1 MAEAENKLTDQD
13 IKCLGHLK
21 RVFPLL
27 DRLRQVGCQRDKA
40 GNRELYFDGYCKLVL
55 LYTWNP
61 LIGSVRTLQQVV
73 GLKGVAKALG
83 INRFSLGSFSESPAV
98 FEPELLKGVIAE
110 LAKDLRALPGDPRL
124 GDPRLG
130 DPRLGDPRLGDPRL
144 GDPRLG
150 DFKAALTLVDGTVLA
165 ALPRLARAAAEG
177 SHYCT
182 TRNGRPLYGWRL
194 HMQLDL
200 KTFTPSRIDRTGARG
215 SGPGKEGGVLAATL
229 EPDRCH
235 VMDGNY
241 GDSKLFDRIIDAKS
255 SYVARIRQCSVVE
268 VLEDRSLSPEAVA
281 ASVVGDALVRWGG
294 KHPMRIVTVKITPRP
309 RRGGKD
315 AAKPSDKLVLATNLL
330 DLPAD
335 LVALIYQKRYSVEVF
350 FRFFKQL
357 VGMRH
362 LLSQRPE
369 GIDIQVYCAVMVC
382 LLINLMTGRKPN
394 KAMVNMVGFYLI
406 GLATEQ
412 ELLDH
417 LNKPDHT
424 GVKSRAKA
432 ELWKKLGF

>member
-1 MAEAENKLTDQD
+1 MAEPEKELTDQD
-13 IKCLGHLK
+13 IKCLGYLK

-27 DRLRQVGCQRDKA
+27 DRLRNVGCERDKA

-61 LIGSVRTLQQVV
+61 LIGSVRTLQQAV
-73 GLKGVAKALG
+73 GLKSVAKALG
-83 INRFSLGSFSESPAV
+83 IKRFSLGSFSESPAV
-98 FEPELLKGVIAE
+98 FEPELLKEVIAE
-110 LAKDLRALPGDPRL
+110 LAKDVRALPQDPRL
-124 GDPRLG
+124 SDLK
-130 DPRLGDPRLGDPRL
+130 D
-144 GDPRLG
+144 
-150 DFKAALTLVDGTVLA
+150 ALILVDGTVLA

-182 TRNGRPLYGWRL
+182 ARNGRPLYGWRL

-200 KTFTPSRIDRTGARG
+200 KTFTPSRIDRTGARS

-229 EPDRCH
+229 EPDRCY
-235 VMDGNY
+235 VMDGAY
-241 GDSKLFDRIIDAKS
+241 GDSKLFDQIIDAKS
-255 SYVARIRQCSVVE
+255 SYVGRIRECSVIE
-268 VLEDRSLSPEAVA
+268 VLEERPLSPEAVA

-315 AAKPSDKLVLATNLL
+315 AAKPSDKLVIATNLL

-335 LVALIYQKRYSVEVF
+335 LVALIYQKRYGVELF

-417 LNKPDHT
+417 LNKPDNT
-424 GVKSRAKA
+424 GVKLRAKA